1 MSTTPATYRAPTPYD
16 SPSTQI
22 GPAGSPVRRGPRDD
36 VPALTFTAL
45 VRVEFVKMF
54 NTRSGFWLMASIA
67 ILSVLASGA
76 VILFGGENAIT
87 YANFSAAVGM
97 PIAILLPMLAIL
109 SVTSE
114 WSQRTGL
121 TTFTLVPHRGRVITG
136 KALVTVSIGI
146 VGILVAMGVGALGN
160 LLGAAVHDIDPVW
173 EFGFTDL
180 LMVMLANVLGM
191 LMGFTLGVVLRNSP
205 AAIVGYFVY
214 SLILPNVF
222 GALAFYQESFADV
235 WPWVDQFYN
244 VTSLFE
250 RVPSDQEWVQ
260 LAVTTVI
267 WMGVPLLVG
276 LRFLFRSEIK

>member
-1 MSTTPATYRAPTPYD
+1 MSTAPTTHPATSAYD
-16 SPSTQI
+16 SSSTQA
-22 GPAGSPVRRGPRDD
+22 GLAGSSVPRGPRDD
-36 VPALTFTAL
+36 VPALPFTA
-45 VRVEFVKMF
+45 VARVEFVKMF

-121 TTFTLVPHRGRVITG
+121 TTFTLVPHRGRVIMG
-136 KALVTVSIGI
+136 KALVTVSIGV

-160 LLGAAVHDIDPVW
+160 LLGAAVHGIDPVW

-180 LMVMLANVLGM
+180 LMVLLANVLGM

-222 GALAFYQESFADV
+222 GALAFYQEAFADA

-250 RVPSDQEWVQ
+250 RVPSGQEWLQ
-260 LAVTTVI
+260 LAVTTGI
-267 WMGVPLLVG
+267 WLVVPLLVG